1 MEALEWPRLGA
12 DEPRFDKRGYG
23 VSRIVVSLLIHNLPG
38 SSGTMIE
45 TTMIQ
50 ARGRSRRCELVVI
63 SGLES

>member
-45 TTMIQ
+45 TTMVDG
-50 ARGRSRRCELVVI
+50 RGRNRRWELI
-63 SGLES
+63 MMGTLGS